1 MYLYNNSVP
10 FFCGPFVK
18 NTSTVTVTPFS
29 LIDLN
34 SDVTVGAISLVSVLD
49 ELKKD
54 PAPHPLTNRNNKFMK
69 GRKL

>member
-18 NTSTVTVTPFS
+18 NTSTVTPFS

-34 SDVTVGAISLVSVLD
+34 ADVTVGAISLVSVLD